1 MKKINLVCV
10 VIATLNPLSG
20 CANNL
25 DAIVKLR
32 VIDDEG
38 KPVSNVRSKVFS
50 ASMYDAPP
58 GFTDTNGMV
67 KILLKNISLEIG
79 GRFSKQGYYDSLGDF
94 WNWGS
99 GTLVPPADTIFP
111 VVLKRIVEPIPM
123 QQKKVD
129 AVFPRLNEPVG
140 FDMEIGD
147 WVSPDGKGQTADI
160 FMTAE
165 GFYNSPKDV
174 SMTMRA
180 EFPGELNGIQSFHVQ
195 SSEDAT
201 QLLKSVLPVPPIAP
215 ETGYKNTF
223 ECFTRTLPT
232 ERYGTWS
239 LDMTRRWIYRVRVEV
254 DKDGKI
260 ISANYG
266 WLTSDFTFSSNKGTG
281 KIAFTYYYN
290 PDSKS
295 RSLEPKEIADRQVRD
310 FPKGGVEHE

>member
-1 MKKINLVCV
+1 MKILKFVFVALAL
-10 VIATLNPLSG
+10 IAPLSG

-25 DAIVKLR
+25 NATVR
-32 VIDDEG
+32 VRVTDESG
-38 KPVSNVRSKVFS
+38 QPIHNVRSRLLS
-50 ASMYDAPP
+50 LSMYDAPS
-58 GFTDTNGMV
+58 GLTDING
-67 KILLKNISLEIG
+67 IFSIYLKNIHAEISG
-79 GRFSKQGYYDSLGDF
+79 YFEKPGYYKTKGTFWSWGLGQ
-94 WNWGS
+94 G
-99 GTLVPPADTIFP
+99 LVPPADTIFP

-180 EFPGELNGIQSFHVQ
+180 EFSGELNGIQSFHVQ

-254 DKDGKI
+254 DEDGKI
-260 ISANYG
+260 VSANYG

-290 PDSKS
+290 PNPQS
-295 RSLEPKEIADRQVRD
+295 RSLEPKEIADRQVKNL
-310 FPKGGVEHE
+310 PGGD